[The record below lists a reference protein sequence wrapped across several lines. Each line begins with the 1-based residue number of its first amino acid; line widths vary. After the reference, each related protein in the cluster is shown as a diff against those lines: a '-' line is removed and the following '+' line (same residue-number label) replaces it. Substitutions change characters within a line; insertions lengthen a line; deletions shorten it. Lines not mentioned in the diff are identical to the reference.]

1 MPTLRKKVINAI
13 FFMTIWKIWI
23 HRNEKIFKCKAV
35 SVDNITEEIKEESF
49 WWMAKRSR
57 MVGISMENR
66 GDFDVGLQF

>member
-1 MPTLRKKVINAI
+1 MPALRKKVINGI

-23 HRNEKIFKCKAV
+23 HHNEKIFKGKVV

-57 MVGISMENR
+57 MVGISMENL
-66 GDFDVGLQF
+66 GHFEGGLQF